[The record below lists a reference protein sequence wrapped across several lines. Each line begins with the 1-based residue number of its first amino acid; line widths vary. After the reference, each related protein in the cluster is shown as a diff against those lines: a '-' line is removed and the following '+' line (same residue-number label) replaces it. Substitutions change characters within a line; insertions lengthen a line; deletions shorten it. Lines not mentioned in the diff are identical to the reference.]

1 MMGLGTAWKTLL
13 LLAVLALLFCGSG
26 RLSTVLAQYPPPA
39 GAVTV
44 SVDETAP
51 PTGGSVEVT
60 CTVVDSAGAP
70 VANEPCTFT
79 VVSQPGADASLT
91 SVTVVTDDDGV
102 ATATL
107 YTGST
112 PGLIVVEVKALGVSS
127 QVSVATGVE
136 PGQAPPTGSTG
147 TTSGAPA
154 AVPASGAGGMAGSGP
169 LYGPLA
175 IGALVGAVVLAGA
188 GAYIALKRRATI

>member
-1 MMGLGTAWKTLL
+1 MMGTGTAWKTLL

-79 VVSQPGADASLT
+79 IVSQPGADASLT

-102 ATATL
+102 AAATL

-136 PGQAPPTGSTG
+136 PGLAPPTG
-147 TTSGAPA
+147 TSGAPA
-154 AVPASGAGGMAGSGP
+154 AVPASGAGGMAGGGP

-175 IGALVGAVVLAGA
+175 IGALAGAVVLAGA
-188 GAYIALKRRATI
+188 GAYIALKRRAAI

>member
-1 MMGLGTAWKTLL
+1 MGTGTAWKTLP

-79 VVSQPGADASLT
+79 IVSQPGTDASLGTT

-102 ATATL
+102 ATAIL
-107 YTGST
+107 STGST

-127 QVSVATGVE
+127 RVSVATGVE
-136 PGQAPPTGSTG
+136 PGLAPPTG
-147 TTSGAPA
+147 TSGAPA
-154 AVPASGAGGMAGSGP
+154 AVPASGAGGMADGGP
-169 LYGPLA
+169 LNGALA
-175 IGALVGAVVLAGA
+175 IGALAGAVVLAGA
-188 GAYIALKRRATI
+188 GAYIALKRRAAI

>member
-1 MMGLGTAWKTLL
+1 MMGTGTAWKTLL
-13 LLAVLALLFCGSG
+13 LIAVLALLFCGSG
-26 RLSTVLAQYPPPA
+26 RLSTALAQYPPPA

-44 SVDETAP
+44 GVDETAP

-60 CTVVDSAGAP
+60 CTLVDSSGAP
-70 VANEPCTFT
+70 VANEAVTFT
-79 VVSQPGADASLT
+79 IVSQPGTDASLT

-112 PGLIVVEVKALGVSS
+112 PGLIVVEAEALGTSS

-136 PGQAPPTGSTG
+136 PGAAPPTGP
-147 TTSGAPA
+147 SGSPA
-154 AVPASGAGGMAGSGP
+154 AVPASGAGVMAGSGP

-175 IGALVGAVVLAGA
+175 VGALVGAVVLAGA
-188 GAYIALKRRATI
+188 GAYIALKRRAAI